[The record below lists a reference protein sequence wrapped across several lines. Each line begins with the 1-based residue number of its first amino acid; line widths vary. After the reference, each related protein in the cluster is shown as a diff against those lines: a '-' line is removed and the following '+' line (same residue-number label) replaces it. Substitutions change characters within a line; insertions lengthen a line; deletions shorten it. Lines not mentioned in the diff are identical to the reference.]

1 MTKAPA
7 ADSPLEW
14 QTRLDDVGVPTWVSE
29 LVAGRALTPVWRNED
44 GGITYCVADG
54 SEYLKVQRPSLD
66 WDPGAEA
73 DRLGWV
79 SQFVAAPRVLT
90 RGRHGELHWLRTA
103 GLPGRSAVAQP
114 WRGRPDSVVPEL
126 GRALRRFHDTVPVD
140 QCPFSWSAEH
150 RVRHF
155 GHHRA
160 ILARVPPVDAVVCH
174 GDACNPNFL
183 IDDDGHFSG
192 YVDLGGLGVADR
204 WADLAP
210 ALLSLNWNYGK
221 GWEPT
226 FLDAYGIA
234 PDETKWAFYTDLW
247 NGVADQLGRL
257 DHRAP

>member
-1 MTKAPA
+1 M
-7 ADSPLEW
+7 
-14 QTRLDDVGVPTWVSE
+14 
-29 LVAGRALTPVWRNED
+29 
-44 GGITYCVADG
+44 
-54 SEYLKVQRPSLD
+54 
-66 WDPGAEA
+66 
-73 DRLGWV
+73 
-79 SQFVAAPRVLT
+79 
-90 RGRHGELHWLRTA
+90 
-103 GLPGRSAVAQP
+103 
-114 WRGRPDSVVPEL
+114 
-126 GRALRRFHDTVPVD
+126 
-140 QCPFSWSAEH
+140 
-150 RVRHF
+150 
-155 GHHRA
+155 
-160 ILARVPPVDAVVCH
+160 PPIDAVVCH